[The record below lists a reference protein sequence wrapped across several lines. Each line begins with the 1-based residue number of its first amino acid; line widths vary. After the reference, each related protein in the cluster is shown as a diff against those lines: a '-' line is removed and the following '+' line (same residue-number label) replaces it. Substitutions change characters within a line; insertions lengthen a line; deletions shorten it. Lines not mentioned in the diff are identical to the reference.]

1 LALHRSSPNVNKTS
15 NQTSP
20 EAETPEEDVHVAQ
33 DLRVFTGNANRPL
46 AEEICTILGMDVG
59 EAQVERFPG
68 GEIHV
73 QLCENV
79 RGNDVF
85 IVQSVCEADGLSPN
99 DSLMELLILIDAAR
113 RASAR
118 RITAV
123 LPYYGYARQDRKDR
137 PRVPITAK
145 LVSNMITTAGARRVL
160 AMDLHANQIQ
170 GFFDIPVDHLY
181 SINVIGAYLMEQQ
194 LKDPVVVTPDVGGIK
209 MARAY
214 SELLDCPLAIVDKRR
229 SSGDKTEVM
238 NVIGEVEGRN
248 VIIIDDL
255 ISTGGSLAEAAAVL
269 KDHGA
274 EEIRAAIVHPV
285 LAGPAVERVEK
296 SVLKELVVTNTIPV
310 ADKLQN
316 GKIKVLSIAPTL
328 AEAIR
333 RIHNDE
339 SVSTLFANAK
349 VEG

>member
-1 LALHRSSPNVNKTS
+1 M
-15 NQTSP
+15 
-20 EAETPEEDVHVAQ
+20 AQ
-33 DLRVFTGNANRPL
+33 DLRVFAGNTNRPL
-46 AEEICTILGMDVG
+46 AVEICQILGTELG

-73 QLCENV
+73 QLRENV
-79 RGNDVF
+79 RGDDVY
-85 IVQSVCEADGLSPN
+85 IVQPVCESGDISPN
-99 DSLMELLILIDAAR
+99 DALMELLILIDAAR

-145 LVSNMITTAGARRVL
+145 LIANMIETAGARRVL
-160 AMDLHANQIQ
+160 TIDLHANQIQ

-181 SINVIGAYLMEQQ
+181 SINVIGAYLVD
-194 LKDPVVVTPDVGGIK
+194 LKMKDVTVVTPDVGGIK

-229 SSGDKTEVM
+229 SSGEETEIL
-238 NVIGEVEGRN
+238 NIIGEVDGRN

-255 ISTGGSLAEAAAVL
+255 ISTGGSLAEAAGAL
-269 KDHGA
+269 KEQGA
-274 EEIRAAIVHPV
+274 KEIRAAIVHPV
-285 LAGPAVERVEK
+285 LAGPAVERVEN
-296 SVLKELVVTNTIPV
+296 SELKELVVVNTIPV
-310 ADKLQN
+310 SDKMQN